1 MAASIPD
8 IPRATQSTFICFSK
22 LQRQN
27 RELVI
32 PSPIPVS
39 TSPSFTSVTGI
50 KSVSG
55 GLNADKISITPK
67 VENGNVSWEVI
78 GYEQMA
84 SGDWTFNC
92 TVKTNGNSELAS
104 ASVQFT
110 FHVRLRARSDVW
122 GSPNRFYVEKG
133 GNMEF
138 ASVLPGGVNPVIDY
152 GANQELELR
161 DTSIGKWENYTDD
174 SGMERKRWI
183 GEPSGLTVRFIRQGN
198 TVTDIQVGGVGS
210 RVGLYVFW
218 VYRNEWTEGGQYDNL
233 PQTFLQGSNAAPV
246 FIEVHPRAALP
257 VGAYAIRTSNG
268 GAIPYA
274 PTEAEIYSGVTWGG
288 KTSSCVVRDPVLN
301 IGGIAYNVNSNS
313 NLRLDGYGLF
323 HYYPAV
329 RYFVPANGSHGG
341 RKPTKNVHVKLQQ
354 RTTEDSAY
362 YTATMN
368 YPTANRTVKS
378 ERSFTYESTK
388 SVGDIQERDGAS
400 VWFWEN
406 IADEGDC
413 KYVDVYER
421 IDDIDMY
428 YEKEEIEV
436 IPSGETD
443 TDGFC
448 RVYPASVL
456 FDNGKNG
463 IFAAANA
470 RAYTS
475 GQAKRHYKK
484 TYDYGV
490 GEDEESS
497 EEDTTFSASVQY
509 HTTTL
514 QHLFGASMKSATS
527 GQESPLADKYVSG
540 RVSLLRHGGYS
551 VHMQSAED
559 EPNDDSIYFRATWEG
574 ETGNAITT
582 IYQQDGS
589 YEKKDDPDMSV
600 FNEYKSNA
608 MSAEVPEFD
617 GEGIW
622 DDWYDY
628 SYTEALTECFIKIG

>member
-1 MAASIPD
+1 MAVIPD
-8 IPRATQSTFICFSK
+8 IPKSTQSTFICFSK

-39 TSPSFTSVTGI
+39 ISPSFTSVTGI

-55 GLNADKISITPK
+55 GLNVDEISITPK

-92 TVKTNGNSELAS
+92 TVKTNGSSELAS

-122 GSPNRFYVEKG
+122 GSPNRFYVEEG
-133 GNMEF
+133 ENMEF
-138 ASVLPGGVNPVIDY
+138 ASVLPSGVNPTIDF

-161 DTSIGKWENYTDD
+161 DTAIGKWESYTDD
-174 SGMERKRWI
+174 SGMKRKRWV

-198 TVTDIQVGGVGS
+198 TVTDIQVGGVGA

-218 VYRNEWTEGGQYDNL
+218 VYRNEWTEGGQYDSL
-233 PQTFLQGSNAAPV
+233 PETFLQGSNAAPV
-246 FIEVHPRAALP
+246 FVEVHPRAALP

-274 PTEAEIYSGVTWGG
+274 PPEAEIYSGVTWGG
-288 KTSSCVVRDPVLN
+288 NTFSCAVRDPALN
-301 IGGIAYNVNSNS
+301 IGGIVYNVNSNS

-341 RKPTKNVHVKLQQ
+341 RKPDKTIHVKLQQ
-354 RTTEDSAY
+354 RNTEESEAY
-362 YTATMN
+362 FATMG
-368 YPTANRTVKS
+368 YPSTNRTVKA

-400 VWFWEN
+400 VWFWESV
-406 IADEGDC
+406 ADENEC
-413 KYVDVYER
+413 IYVDKYER
-421 IDDIDMY
+421 IDDIAMN
-428 YEKEEIEV
+428 YEKEEYEV
-436 IPSGETD
+436 VPVGESS

-456 FDNGKNG
+456 FKNGKNG

-470 RAYTS
+470 RAYAS
-475 GQAKRHYKK
+475 GEALKHYKK
-484 TYDYGV
+484 TMDYGA
-490 GEDEESS
+490 GEQEESS
-497 EEDTTFSASVQY
+497 EERTTYSAAIQY

-514 QHLFGASMKSATS
+514 QHLFGASMKSASS
-527 GQESPLADKYVSG
+527 GQESPLAEKYVSG
-540 RVSLLRHGGYS
+540 RISLLRRGGYS
-551 VHMQSAED
+551 VHTQTEEEA
-559 EPNDDSIYFRATWEG
+559 PNNDSIYFKATWEG

-582 IYQQDGS
+582 IYKQDGS

-600 FNEYKSNA
+600 FNEYKNNA
-608 MSAEVPEFD
+608 MFATVPKFD
-617 GEGIW
+617 GDGIW
-622 DDWYDY
+622 DDFYEY
-628 SYTEALTECFIKIG
+628 SYTEAITECFIKVG